1 MSDLWQEEVRE
12 AGGDKLVKIL
22 AEIKD
27 AIKSVE
33 KRLDA
38 IERYQNELSAF
49 AESLH
54 KGFPNRDPDDHR
66 RVHEVMQEKVEET
79 RRLRV
84 AIQEK
89 TISALIWSGIV
100 FIGAA
105 VWSHL
110 LTRVG
115 VTRP

>member
-12 AGGDKLVKIL
+12 VGGEKIVKVL

-38 IERYQNELSAF
+38 IERHQNELAAF
-49 AESLH
+49 VENLH

-89 TISALIWSGIV
+89 TISALIWSAIV
-100 FIGAA
+100 FIGVA
-105 VWSHL
+105 VWGHL
-110 LTRVG
+110 LTRFG
-115 VTRP
+115 LTRP